1 VITSISRLPAAP
13 SYKEWRRP
21 SCLSQTRTGIVDPAQ
36 SSPAGYH
43 APIHKTPNTCQP
55 AGERETGMLE

>member
-1 VITSISRLPAAP
+1 MGVCPASPDPSAP

-21 SCLSQTRTGIVDPAQ
+21 SCLSQTRTGNDDPAQ

-43 APIHKTPNTCQP
+43 APIHKTPTTWLP
-55 AGERETGMLE
+55 SR